1 MSGGRSSREKGMRAE
16 RQIVELFRQVGL
28 EAYRVPLSG
37 ISAGFKS
44 DVEVRIGSQR
54 LRFESKVRAKEFGL
68 LYRWLTGSDALV
80 VKADRKP
87 MLVVLPLEKFAI
99 ALGEYASAKENV
111 AHKPLAQP
119 STQQAGPN
127 NRHRTF
133 RRAFLLLPTIE
144 NEAAVKHF
152 EGRPSP

>member
-1 MSGGRSSREKGMRAE
+1 MEEIGPMSGGRSSREKGMRAE

-28 EAYRVPLSG
+28 KAYRVPLSG

-99 ALGEYASAKENV
+99 ALGEYASATENV
-111 AHKPLAQP
+111 ADNPGTTKPQ
-119 STQQAGPN
+119 T
-127 NRHRTF
+127 
-133 RRAFLLLPTIE
+133 AFL
-144 NEAAVKHF
+144 
-152 EGRPSP
+152 

>member
-1 MSGGRSSREKGMRAE
+1 MSSGRSSREKGMRAE

-99 ALGEYASAKENV
+99 ALGEYASATENV
-111 AHKPLAQP
+111 ADNPGTTKPQ
-119 STQQAGPN
+119 T
-127 NRHRTF
+127 
-133 RRAFLLLPTIE
+133 AFL
-144 NEAAVKHF
+144 
-152 EGRPSP
+152 

>member
-28 EAYRVPLSG
+28 KAYRVPLSG

-99 ALGEYASAKENV
+99 ALGEYASATENV
-111 AHKPLAQP
+111 ADKPLHNQAQEPLP
-119 STQQAGPN
+119 SKP
-127 NRHRTF
+127 HY
-133 RRAFLLLPTIE
+133 
-144 NEAAVKHF
+144 H
-152 EGRPSP
+152 PSP

>member
-1 MSGGRSSREKGMRAE
+1 MEEIGPMSGGRSSRENGMRAE

-99 ALGEYASAKENV
+99 ALGEYASATEIVTNN
-111 AHKPLAQP
+111 P
-119 STQQAGPN
+119 SQ
-127 NRHRTF
+127 
-133 RRAFLLLPTIE
+133 
-144 NEAAVKHF
+144 
-152 EGRPSP
+152 

>member
-28 EAYRVPLSG
+28 KAYRVPLSG

-99 ALGEYASAKENV
+99 ALGEYASATENV
-111 AHKPLAQP
+111 ADEPSHNQAQEPLPSKPHHQP
-119 STQQAGPN
+119 SP
-127 NRHRTF
+127 
-133 RRAFLLLPTIE
+133 
-144 NEAAVKHF
+144 
-152 EGRPSP
+152 

>member
-1 MSGGRSSREKGMRAE
+1 MEEIAPMSGGRSSREKGMRAE
-16 RQIVELFRQVGL
+16 RQIVELFREVGL
-28 EAYRVPLSG
+28 KAYRVPLSG

-99 ALGEYASAKENV
+99 ALGEYASAIENV

-119 STQQAGPN
+119 SP
-127 NRHRTF
+127 
-133 RRAFLLLPTIE
+133 
-144 NEAAVKHF
+144 
-152 EGRPSP
+152 

>member
-1 MSGGRSSREKGMRAE
+1 MEEIGPMSSGRSSREKGMRAE

-99 ALGEYASAKENV
+99 ALGEYASAIENV

-119 STQQAGPN
+119 SP
-127 NRHRTF
+127 
-133 RRAFLLLPTIE
+133 
-144 NEAAVKHF
+144 
-152 EGRPSP
+152 

>member
-1 MSGGRSSREKGMRAE
+1 MSGGRSSREKGMRAD
-16 RQIVELFRQVGL
+16 RQIVELFRQIGL

-99 ALGEYASAKENV
+99 ALGEYASATENV
-111 AHKPLAQP
+111 ADKPSHNQAQEPLP
-119 STQQAGPN
+119 SKT
-127 NRHRTF
+127 H
-133 RRAFLLLPTIE
+133 
-144 NEAAVKHF
+144 
-152 EGRPSP
+152 

>member
-1 MSGGRSSREKGMRAE
+1 MEEIGPMSGGRSSREKGMRAE

-28 EAYRVPLSG
+28 KAYRVPLSG

-54 LRFESKVRAKEFGL
+54 LRFASKVRAKEFGL

-99 ALGEYASAKENV
+99 ALGEYASATENV
-111 AHKPLAQP
+111 ADNPGTTKPQ
-119 STQQAGPN
+119 T
-127 NRHRTF
+127 
-133 RRAFLLLPTIE
+133 AFL
-144 NEAAVKHF
+144 
-152 EGRPSP
+152 

>member
-1 MSGGRSSREKGMRAE
+1 MEEIGPMSSGRSSREKGMRAE

-99 ALGEYASAKENV
+99 ALGEYASATENV
-111 AHKPLAQP
+111 ADNPGTTKPQ
-119 STQQAGPN
+119 T
-127 NRHRTF
+127 
-133 RRAFLLLPTIE
+133 AFL
-144 NEAAVKHF
+144 
-152 EGRPSP
+152 

>member
-1 MSGGRSSREKGMRAE
+1 MEEIGPMSGGRSSREKGMRAE

-37 ISAGFKS
+37 IPAGFKS

-99 ALGEYASAKENV
+99 ALGEYASATENV

-119 STQQAGPN
+119 SP
-127 NRHRTF
+127 
-133 RRAFLLLPTIE
+133 
-144 NEAAVKHF
+144 
-152 EGRPSP
+152 

>member
-1 MSGGRSSREKGMRAE
+1 MSSGRSSREKGMRAE

-99 ALGEYASAKENV
+99 ALGEYASATENV
-111 AHKPLAQP
+111 ADKPSHNQAQEPLP
-119 STQQAGPN
+119 SKT
-127 NRHRTF
+127 H
-133 RRAFLLLPTIE
+133 
-144 NEAAVKHF
+144 
-152 EGRPSP
+152 

>member
-1 MSGGRSSREKGMRAE
+1 MEEIGPMSSGRSSREKGMRAE

-99 ALGEYASAKENV
+99 ALGEYASATENV
-111 AHKPLAQP
+111 ADKPSHNQAQEPLP
-119 STQQAGPN
+119 SKP
-127 NRHRTF
+127 HY
-133 RRAFLLLPTIE
+133 
-144 NEAAVKHF
+144 H
-152 EGRPSP
+152 PSP

>member
-99 ALGEYASAKENV
+99 ALGEYASATENV
-111 AHKPLAQP
+111 ADKPSHNQAQEPLP
-119 STQQAGPN
+119 SKP
-127 NRHRTF
+127 H
-133 RRAFLLLPTIE
+133 
-144 NEAAVKHF
+144 HH
-152 EGRPSP
+152 PSP

>member
-1 MSGGRSSREKGMRAE
+1 MEEIGPMSSGRSSREKGMRAE

-99 ALGEYASAKENV
+99 ALGEYASATENV
-111 AHKPLAQP
+111 ADKPSHNQAQEPLP
-119 STQQAGPN
+119 SKT
-127 NRHRTF
+127 H
-133 RRAFLLLPTIE
+133 
-144 NEAAVKHF
+144 
-152 EGRPSP
+152 

>member
-1 MSGGRSSREKGMRAE
+1 MRAE

-44 DVEVRIGSQR
+44 DVEVRIGSHR

-99 ALGEYASAKENV
+99 ALGEYASATENV
-111 AHKPLAQP
+111 ADNPGTTKPQ
-119 STQQAGPN
+119 T
-127 NRHRTF
+127 
-133 RRAFLLLPTIE
+133 AFL
-144 NEAAVKHF
+144 
-152 EGRPSP
+152 

>member
-1 MSGGRSSREKGMRAE
+1 MCLGECGRVPRSTTPRLALGRALSDTPRGETFESRAIQAAGNTSSSWFLSE
-16 RQIVELFRQVGL
+16 RQVGL
-28 EAYRVPLSG
+28 KAYRVPLSG

-99 ALGEYASAKENV
+99 ALGEYASAIENV

-119 STQQAGPN
+119 SP
-127 NRHRTF
+127 
-133 RRAFLLLPTIE
+133 
-144 NEAAVKHF
+144 
-152 EGRPSP
+152 

>member
-1 MSGGRSSREKGMRAE
+1 MEEIGPMSGGRSSREKGMRAE
-16 RQIVELFRQVGL
+16 RQIVELFREVGL
-28 EAYRVPLSG
+28 KAYRVPLSA

-99 ALGEYASAKENV
+99 ALGEYASATENV
-111 AHKPLAQP
+111 ADNPGTTKPQ
-119 STQQAGPN
+119 T
-127 NRHRTF
+127 
-133 RRAFLLLPTIE
+133 AFL
-144 NEAAVKHF
+144 
-152 EGRPSP
+152 